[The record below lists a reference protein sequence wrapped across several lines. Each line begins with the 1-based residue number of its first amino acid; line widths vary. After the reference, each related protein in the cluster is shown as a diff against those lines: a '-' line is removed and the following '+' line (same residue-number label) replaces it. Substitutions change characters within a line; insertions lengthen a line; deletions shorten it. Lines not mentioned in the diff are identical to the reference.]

1 MNLRVAYGRGILR
14 FARRAHSFRGLAQ
27 VRQQHT
33 RCSDV
38 VELAEAKGETPETAA
53 PGYTGCQLVSIV
65 SIDERGQLI
74 LPKELRVKAG
84 IQAGDKLLVAYSEKD
99 GEMFFLTLMKVDLL
113 SDKVR
118 DTLGPLMQEML

>member
-1 MNLRVAYGRGILR
+1 
-14 FARRAHSFRGLAQ
+14 
-27 VRQQHT
+27 
-33 RCSDV
+33 V

-84 IQAGDKLLVAYSEKD
+84 IQAGDKLLVAYYEKD
-99 GEMFFLTLMKVDLL
+99 GEMCFLTLMKVDLL